1 MPSKERVGGTPE
13 QRSMDENVQGVPELS
28 IKMIKS
34 LSSQTVLLGL
44 EQSIFSLLPFCTFP
58 GIA

>member
-1 MPSKERVGGTPE
+1 MPSKEGVGGIPE

-34 LSSQTVLLGL
+34 PSSQTVLLGL
-44 EQSIFSLLPFCTFP
+44 AQSIFSLLPFCTFP